1 MLAPC
6 VASLYVPGASVLPA
20 TLKLNGTR
28 HFTSSAE
35 TVAVISGSPIAKLSA
50 ATIESLLVMTFSFVS
65 LVRSWRCQLH
75 CILRAA
81 CTSHGMTAISAAH
94 AASARSVCEQLWRST
109 QPCVVRRRLRAWA
122 SGFRLPLGM
131 GFRLPALWFPAFRLA
146 FARSRCG
153 RRTGSSVNVWVVRW
167 DGSVSAGADEEGLGR
182 GHHEDAFVRRV
193 CEASGTGMAE

>member
-65 LVRSWRCQLH
+65 LVRSWAMPASLH
-75 CILRAA
+75 LACRVYVARNVRDFSRARRQR
-81 CTSHGMTAISAAH
+81 
-94 AASARSVCEQLWRST
+94 ARVCEQLWRST
-109 QPCVVRRRLRAWA
+109 QLLRGSAQA
-122 SGFRLPLGM
+122 SGLGFGLQASGL
-131 GFRLPALWFPAFRLA
+131 GFRLPALWFRFPA
-146 FARSRCG
+146 C
-153 RRTGSSVNVWVVRW
+153 VR
-167 DGSVSAGADEEGLGR
+167 
-182 GHHEDAFVRRV
+182 
-193 CEASGTGMAE
+193 